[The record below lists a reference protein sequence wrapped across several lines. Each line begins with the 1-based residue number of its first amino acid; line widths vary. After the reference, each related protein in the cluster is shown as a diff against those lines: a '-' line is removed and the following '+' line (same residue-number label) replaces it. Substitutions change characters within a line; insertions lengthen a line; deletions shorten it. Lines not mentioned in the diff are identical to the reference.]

1 MPKTRCPSSEKPGMS
16 PGRLAAGC
24 LLGLLLTLL
33 LTLGAA
39 LLLQK
44 ELLPLTACAWL
55 GPAIFAVS
63 AFACVLFSANHN
75 GKKML
80 CGILSAGLY
89 GLSLMIGCMLAFSQP
104 MCSERIIVSVAAMLV
119 GTVVGVV
126 LSAVRE

>member
-1 MPKTRCPSSEKPGMS
+1 MLKTRCPSSEKPGMS

-44 ELLPLTACAWL
+44 ELLPLSACTWL
-55 GPAIFAVS
+55 GPVIFAIS
-63 AFACVLFSANHN
+63 AFVCVLFAARCS
-75 GKKML
+75 GKKLL
-80 CGILSAGLY
+80 CGLLSAGLY
-89 GLSLMIGCMLAFSQP
+89 GLSLMICCMLMFAQP
-104 MCSERIIVSVAAMLV
+104 MRAERMAVSFAALLAGAV
-119 GTVVGVV
+119 GGVV